1 MNFVFISP
9 NYPLIYSHFVKALHD
24 RGVTVLGIGDTP
36 KANINDELKNNLTEY
51 CYVSDMNNI
60 QWMKNT
66 LDYLE
71 NKYGHIDYIESNEKI
86 TYTKWNFG
94 GYYYG

>member
-36 KANINDELKNNLTEY
+36 KANINDELKNRAKDKGIT
-51 CYVSDMNNI
+51 VA
-60 QWMKNT
+60 
-66 LDYLE
+66 YLRQ
-71 NKYGHIDYIESNEKI
+71 KSYITVEGKI
-86 TYTKWNFG
+86 
-94 GYYYG
+94 